1 MRISSLLALFFKEE
15 RTMITLRRALELLK
29 KKSFRV
35 IKKKFDAAG
44 LLSRKRL
51 VVAITTEKRQTK

>member
-1 MRISSLLALFFKEE
+1 
-15 RTMITLRRALELLK
+15 LRRALELLK

-51 VVAITTEKRQTK
+51 VVAITTEQRQTK